1 MWIGRDIESNQEL
14 CRQFSNVDSYYVDFF
29 NFFIDLIKNI
39 NELTCVCMLSNYMHT
54 HFCIKNEINAK
65 NK

>member
-1 MWIGRDIESNQEL
+1 M
-14 CRQFSNVDSYYVDFF
+14 DFF

-39 NELTCVCMLSNYMHT
+39 NELICIYILSSYMHT